1 MMSSINRHFTND
13 IANRF
18 FCLALVILMCL
29 RHAVGVA
36 IPLPFVSLLSLAV
49 FLTAQPRRAFLNKP
63 LAWFVAIYGLSLLLH
78 PAPELWLRTQRF
90 LALLI
95 GMLCF
100 SPLLT
105 SDSLA
110 KTRLRISAITYYVLS
125 AMVFLSFLVW
135 LASFIQFGENG
146 IWKSGIH
153 NYGFCGIFK
162 MGMVLSPVSAI
173 IAITA
178 AFLLLEGKCKI
189 KPFLNGLILLTG
201 VIMCVAG
208 GSRIASVGLFLS
220 LASLLIMKRHVLAQ
234 MLHSRLAI
242 AMALSGT
249 ILLIASSPYALSVI
263 RHKNMIGESHGSLFY
278 SRERLWH
285 DRIEEFASSPL
296 TGIGY
301 ANEFPSERNK
311 GSLTEIEPGSSWL
324 ALLSYGGLTGLGCFL
339 WFSSS
344 LARMLYRIRDDGR
357 FPLCVAILLFLVINA
372 FTEGWLMFAGSII
385 FPVFW
390 LAASAVWAA
399 TCNRKKHN
407 IKSSYEND

>member
-1 MMSSINRHFTND
+1 MMSSINSLLTND
-13 IANRF
+13 RANRV

-36 IPLPFVSLLSLAV
+36 IPLSFVSLLSLAV
-49 FLTAQPRRAFLNKP
+49 FLTSHPRRTFLNKS
-63 LAWFVAIYGLSLLLH
+63 LACFVAIYGLSLLLH
-78 PAPELWLRTQRF
+78 PAPEPWLRTQRF
-90 LALLI
+90 LAFLI

-135 LASFIQFGENG
+135 LASFIRFGEDG

-162 MGMVLSPVSAI
+162 VGMVLSPVSAI
-173 IAITA
+173 IAITS

-189 KPFLNGLILLTG
+189 KPFLNGLILFTG
-201 VIMCVAG
+201 IIMCVAG

-220 LASLLIMKRHVLAQ
+220 LASLLIIKRHVLAQ

-263 RHKNMIGESHGSLFY
+263 RHKNMLGESHGSLFY

-324 ALLSYGGLTGLGCFL
+324 ALMSYGGLVGLGCFL

-357 FPLCVAILLFLVINA
+357 FPICLAILLFLVINA

-390 LAASAVWAA
+390 LATSAVWAA

>member
-1 MMSSINRHFTND
+1 MMSSINSLLTND
-13 IANRF
+13 RANRV

-36 IPLPFVSLLSLAV
+36 IPLSFVSLLSLAV
-49 FLTAQPRRAFLNKP
+49 FLTSHPRRTFLNKS
-63 LAWFVAIYGLSLLLH
+63 LACFVAIYGLSLLLH
-78 PAPELWLRTQRF
+78 PAPEPWLRTQRF
-90 LALLI
+90 LAFLI

-135 LASFIQFGENG
+135 LASFIRFGEDG

-162 MGMVLSPVSAI
+162 VGMVLSPVSAI
-173 IAITA
+173 IAITS

-189 KPFLNGLILLTG
+189 KPFLNGLILFTG
-201 VIMCVAG
+201 IIMCVAG

-220 LASLLIMKRHVLAQ
+220 LASLLIIKRHVLAQ

-324 ALLSYGGLTGLGCFL
+324 ALMSYGGLVGLGCFL

-357 FPLCVAILLFLVINA
+357 FPICLAILLFLVINA

-390 LAASAVWAA
+390 LATSAVWAA

>member
-1 MMSSINRHFTND
+1 
-13 IANRF
+13 
-18 FCLALVILMCL
+18 
-29 RHAVGVA
+29 
-36 IPLPFVSLLSLAV
+36 
-49 FLTAQPRRAFLNKP
+49 
-63 LAWFVAIYGLSLLLH
+63 
-78 PAPELWLRTQRF
+78 
-90 LALLI
+90 
-95 GMLCF
+95 
-100 SPLLT
+100 
-105 SDSLA
+105 
-110 KTRLRISAITYYVLS
+110 
-125 AMVFLSFLVW
+125 MVFLSFLVW
-135 LASFIQFGENG
+135 LASFIRFGEDG

-162 MGMVLSPVSAI
+162 VGMVLSPVSAI
-173 IAITA
+173 IAITS

-189 KPFLNGLILLTG
+189 KPFLNGLILFTG
-201 VIMCVAG
+201 IIMCVAG

-220 LASLLIMKRHVLAQ
+220 LASLLIIKRHVLAQ

-324 ALLSYGGLTGLGCFL
+324 ALMSYGGLVGLGCFL

-357 FPLCVAILLFLVINA
+357 FPICLAILLFLVINA

-390 LAASAVWAA
+390 LATSAVWAT

>member
-1 MMSSINRHFTND
+1 MMSSINSLLTND
-13 IANRF
+13 RANRV

-36 IPLPFVSLLSLAV
+36 IPLSFVSLLSLAV
-49 FLTAQPRRAFLNKP
+49 FLTSHPRRTFLNKS
-63 LAWFVAIYGLSLLLH
+63 LACFVAIYGLSLLLH
-78 PAPELWLRTQRF
+78 PAPEPWLRTQRF
-90 LALLI
+90 LAFLI

-135 LASFIQFGENG
+135 LASFIRFGEDG

-162 MGMVLSPVSAI
+162 VGMVLSPVSAI
-173 IAITA
+173 IAITS

-189 KPFLNGLILLTG
+189 KPFLNGLILFTG
-201 VIMCVAG
+201 IIMCVAG

-220 LASLLIMKRHVLAQ
+220 LASLLIIKRHVLAQ
-234 MLHSRLAI
+234 MLLSRLAI

-324 ALLSYGGLTGLGCFL
+324 ALMSYGGLVGLGCFL

-357 FPLCVAILLFLVINA
+357 FPICLAILLFLVINA

-390 LAASAVWAA
+390 LATSAVWAA

>member
-1 MMSSINRHFTND
+1 MMSSINSLLTND
-13 IANRF
+13 RANRV

-36 IPLPFVSLLSLAV
+36 IPLSFVSLLSLAV
-49 FLTAQPRRAFLNKP
+49 FLTSHPRRTFLNKS
-63 LAWFVAIYGLSLLLH
+63 LACFVAIYGLSLLLH
-78 PAPELWLRTQRF
+78 PAPEPWLRTQRF
-90 LALLI
+90 LAFLI

-135 LASFIQFGENG
+135 LASFIRFGEDG

-162 MGMVLSPVSAI
+162 VGMVLSPVSAI
-173 IAITA
+173 IAITS

-189 KPFLNGLILLTG
+189 KPFLNGLILFTG
-201 VIMCVAG
+201 IIMCVAG

-220 LASLLIMKRHVLAQ
+220 LASLLIIKRHVLAQ

-242 AMALSGT
+242 AMALSGA

-324 ALLSYGGLTGLGCFL
+324 ALMSYGGLVGLGCFL

-357 FPLCVAILLFLVINA
+357 FPICLAILLFLVINA

-390 LAASAVWAA
+390 LATSAVWAA

>member
-1 MMSSINRHFTND
+1 MMSSINSLLTND
-13 IANRF
+13 RANRV

-36 IPLPFVSLLSLAV
+36 IPLSFVSLLSLAV
-49 FLTAQPRRAFLNKP
+49 FLTSHPRRSFLNKS
-63 LAWFVAIYGLSLLLH
+63 LACFVAIYGLSLLLH
-78 PAPELWLRTQRF
+78 PAPEPWLRTQRF
-90 LALLI
+90 LAFLI

-135 LASFIQFGENG
+135 LASFIRFGEDG

-162 MGMVLSPVSAI
+162 VGMVLSPVSAI
-173 IAITA
+173 IAITS

-189 KPFLNGLILLTG
+189 KPFLNGLILFTG
-201 VIMCVAG
+201 IIMCVAG

-220 LASLLIMKRHVLAQ
+220 LASLLIIKRHVLAQ

-324 ALLSYGGLTGLGCFL
+324 ALMSYGGLVGLGCFL

-357 FPLCVAILLFLVINA
+357 FPICLAILLFLVINA

-390 LAASAVWAA
+390 LATSAVWAA

>member
-1 MMSSINRHFTND
+1 MMSSINSLLTND
-13 IANRF
+13 RANRV

-36 IPLPFVSLLSLAV
+36 IPLSFVSLLSLAV
-49 FLTAQPRRAFLNKP
+49 FLTSHPRRTFLNKS
-63 LAWFVAIYGLSLLLH
+63 LACFVAIYGLSLLLH
-78 PAPELWLRTQRF
+78 PAPEPWLRTQRF
-90 LALLI
+90 LAFLI

-135 LASFIQFGENG
+135 LASFIRFGEDG

-162 MGMVLSPVSAI
+162 VGMVLSPVSAI
-173 IAITA
+173 IAITS

-189 KPFLNGLILLTG
+189 KPFLNGLILFTG
-201 VIMCVAG
+201 IIMCVAG

-220 LASLLIMKRHVLAQ
+220 LASLLIIKRHVLAQ

-249 ILLIASSPYALSVI
+249 VLLIASSPYALSVI

-324 ALLSYGGLTGLGCFL
+324 ALMSYGGLVGLGCFL

-357 FPLCVAILLFLVINA
+357 FPLCLAILLFLVINA

-390 LAASAVWAA
+390 LATSAVWAA

>member
-13 IANRF
+13 RANRV

-36 IPLPFVSLLSLAV
+36 IPLSFVSLLSLAV
-49 FLTAQPRRAFLNKP
+49 FLTSHPRRTFLNKP
-63 LAWFVAIYGLSLLLH
+63 LACFVAIYGLSLLLH
-78 PAPELWLRTQRF
+78 PTPEPWLRTQRF
-90 LALLI
+90 IAFLI

-110 KTRLRISAITYYVLS
+110 KIRLRISAITYYVLS

-135 LASFIQFGENG
+135 LASFIRFGEDG

-162 MGMVLSPVSAI
+162 VGMVLSPVSAI
-173 IAITA
+173 IAITS

-189 KPFLNGLILLTG
+189 KPFLNGLILFTG
-201 VIMCVAG
+201 IIMCVAG

-220 LASLLIMKRHVLAQ
+220 LASLLIIKRHVLAQ

-324 ALLSYGGLTGLGCFL
+324 ALMSYGGLVGLGCFL

-357 FPLCVAILLFLVINA
+357 FPICLAILLFLVINA

-390 LAASAVWAA
+390 LATSAVWAT

>member
-1 MMSSINRHFTND
+1 MMSSINSLLTND
-13 IANRF
+13 RANRV

-36 IPLPFVSLLSLAV
+36 IPLSFVSLLSLAV
-49 FLTAQPRRAFLNKP
+49 FLTSHPRRTFLNKS
-63 LAWFVAIYGLSLLLH
+63 LACFVAIYGLSLLLH
-78 PAPELWLRTQRF
+78 PAPEPWLRTQRF
-90 LALLI
+90 LAFLI

-135 LASFIQFGENG
+135 LASFIRFGEDG

-162 MGMVLSPVSAI
+162 VGMVLSPVSAI
-173 IAITA
+173 IAITS

-189 KPFLNGLILLTG
+189 KPFLNGLILFTG
-201 VIMCVAG
+201 IIMCVAG

-220 LASLLIMKRHVLAQ
+220 LASLLIIKRHVLAQ

-324 ALLSYGGLTGLGCFL
+324 ALMSYGGLVGLGCFL

-357 FPLCVAILLFLVINA
+357 FPICLAILLFLVINA

-390 LAASAVWAA
+390 LATSAVWAA
-399 TCNRKKHN
+399 TCNLKKHN

>member
-1 MMSSINRHFTND
+1 MMSSINSLLTND
-13 IANRF
+13 RANRV

-36 IPLPFVSLLSLAV
+36 IPLSFVSLLSLAV
-49 FLTAQPRRAFLNKP
+49 FMTSNTRRTFLNNS
-63 LAWFVAIYGLSLLLH
+63 LACFVAIYGLSLLLH
-78 PAPELWLRTQRF
+78 PAPEPWLRTQRF
-90 LALLI
+90 LAFLI

-135 LASFIQFGENG
+135 LASFIRFGEDG

-162 MGMVLSPVSAI
+162 VGMVLSPVSAI
-173 IAITA
+173 IAITS

-189 KPFLNGLILLTG
+189 KPFLNGLILFTG
-201 VIMCVAG
+201 IIMCVAG

-220 LASLLIMKRHVLAQ
+220 LASLLIIKRHVLAQ

-324 ALLSYGGLTGLGCFL
+324 ALMSYGGLVGLGCFL

-357 FPLCVAILLFLVINA
+357 FPICLAILLFLVINA

-390 LAASAVWAA
+390 LATSAVWAA

>member
-1 MMSSINRHFTND
+1 MMSSINSLLTND
-13 IANRF
+13 RANRV

-36 IPLPFVSLLSLAV
+36 IPLSFVSLLSLAV
-49 FLTAQPRRAFLNKP
+49 FLTSHPRRTFLNKS
-63 LAWFVAIYGLSLLLH
+63 LACFVAIYGLSLLLH
-78 PAPELWLRTQRF
+78 PAPEPWLRTQRF
-90 LALLI
+90 LAFLI

-135 LASFIQFGENG
+135 LASFIRFGEDG

-173 IAITA
+173 IAITS

-201 VIMCVAG
+201 IIMCVAG

-220 LASLLIMKRHVLAQ
+220 LASLLIIKRHVLAQ

-249 ILLIASSPYALSVI
+249 VLLIASSPYALSVI

-324 ALLSYGGLTGLGCFL
+324 ALMSYGGLVGLGCFL

-357 FPLCVAILLFLVINA
+357 FPICLAILLFLVINA

-390 LAASAVWAA
+390 LATSAVWAT

>member
-13 IANRF
+13 RANRV

-49 FLTAQPRRAFLNKP
+49 FLTSHPRRTSLNKP
-63 LAWFVAIYGLSLLLH
+63 LACFVAIYGLSLLLH
-78 PAPELWLRTQRF
+78 LAPEPWLRTQRF
-90 LALLI
+90 LAFLI

-135 LASFIQFGENG
+135 LASFIQFGEDG

-178 AFLLLEGKCKI
+178 AFLLLEGKSKI
-189 KPFLNGLILLTG
+189 KPFLNGLILFTG
-201 VIMCVAG
+201 IIMCVAG

-220 LASLLIMKRHVLAQ
+220 LASLLIIKRHVLAQ

-324 ALLSYGGLTGLGCFL
+324 ALMSYGGLVGLGCFL

-357 FPLCVAILLFLVINA
+357 FPICLAILLFLVINA

-390 LAASAVWAA
+390 LATSAVWAA

>member
-13 IANRF
+13 RANLV

-29 RHAVGVA
+29 RHAIDVA
-36 IPLPFVSLLSLAV
+36 IPLPVVSLLSLAV
-49 FLTAQPRRAFLNKP
+49 FLTAHPRRACLNTP

-90 LALLI
+90 LAFLI

-285 DRIEEFASSPL
+285 NRIEEFASSPL

-324 ALLSYGGLTGLGCFL
+324 ALMSYGGLVGLGCFL
-339 WFSSS
+339 WFSAG

-357 FPLCVAILLFLVINA
+357 FPLCLAILLFLVINA

-390 LAASAVWAA
+390 LATSAVWAA
-399 TCNRKKHN
+399 ADNRKKHN

>member
-1 MMSSINRHFTND
+1 MMSSINSLLTND
-13 IANRF
+13 RANRV

-36 IPLPFVSLLSLAV
+36 IPLSFVSLLSLAV
-49 FLTAQPRRAFLNKP
+49 FLTSHPRRTFLNKS
-63 LAWFVAIYGLSLLLH
+63 LACFVAIYGLSLLLH
-78 PAPELWLRTQRF
+78 PAPEPWLRTQRF
-90 LALLI
+90 LAFLI

-135 LASFIQFGENG
+135 LASFIRFGEDG

-162 MGMVLSPVSAI
+162 VGMVLSPVSAI
-173 IAITA
+173 IAITS

-189 KPFLNGLILLTG
+189 KPFLNGLILFTG
-201 VIMCVAG
+201 IIMCVAG

-220 LASLLIMKRHVLAQ
+220 LASLLIIKRHVLAQ

-263 RHKNMIGESHGSLFY
+263 RHKNIIGESHGSLFY

-324 ALLSYGGLTGLGCFL
+324 ALMSYGGLVGLGCFL

-357 FPLCVAILLFLVINA
+357 FPICLAILLFLVINA

-390 LAASAVWAA
+390 LATSAVWAA

>member
-1 MMSSINRHFTND
+1 MMSSINSLLTND
-13 IANRF
+13 RANRV

-36 IPLPFVSLLSLAV
+36 IPLSFVSLLSLAV
-49 FLTAQPRRAFLNKP
+49 FLTSHPRRTFLNKS
-63 LAWFVAIYGLSLLLH
+63 LACFVAIYGLSLLLH
-78 PAPELWLRTQRF
+78 PAPEPWLRTQRF
-90 LALLI
+90 LAFLI

-110 KTRLRISAITYYVLS
+110 KTRLISAITYYVLS

-135 LASFIQFGENG
+135 LASFIRFGEDG

-162 MGMVLSPVSAI
+162 VGMVLSPVSAI
-173 IAITA
+173 IAITS

-189 KPFLNGLILLTG
+189 KPFLNGLILFTG
-201 VIMCVAG
+201 IIMCVAG

-220 LASLLIMKRHVLAQ
+220 LASLLIIKRHVLAQ

-324 ALLSYGGLTGLGCFL
+324 ALMSYGGLVGLGCFL

-357 FPLCVAILLFLVINA
+357 FPICLAILLFLVINA

-390 LAASAVWAA
+390 LATSAVWAA

>member
-1 MMSSINRHFTND
+1 MMSSINSLLTND
-13 IANRF
+13 RANLV

-29 RHAVGVA
+29 RHAIGVT

-49 FLTAQPRRAFLNKP
+49 FLTAQPRRTFLNKP
-63 LAWFVAIYGLSLLLH
+63 LACFVAIYGLSLLLH
-78 PAPELWLRTQRF
+78 PAPELWLRAQRF
-90 LALLI
+90 LAFLI

-100 SPLLT
+100 SSLLT

-135 LASFIQFGENG
+135 LASFIQFGEDG

-173 IAITA
+173 IAITS

-201 VIMCVAG
+201 IIMCVAG

-220 LASLLIMKRHVLAQ
+220 LASLLIIKRHVLAQ

-324 ALLSYGGLTGLGCFL
+324 ALMSYGGLVGLGCFL

-357 FPLCVAILLFLVINA
+357 FPLCLAILLFLVINA

-390 LAASAVWAA
+390 LATSAVWAA

>member
-1 MMSSINRHFTND
+1 MMSSINSLLTND
-13 IANRF
+13 RANRV

-49 FLTAQPRRAFLNKP
+49 FLTSHPRRTFLNKS
-63 LAWFVAIYGLSLLLH
+63 LACFVAIYGLSLLLH
-78 PAPELWLRTQRF
+78 PAPEPWLRTQRF
-90 LALLI
+90 LAFLI

-135 LASFIQFGENG
+135 LTSFIRFGEDG

-162 MGMVLSPVSAI
+162 VGMVLSPVSAI
-173 IAITA
+173 IAITS

-189 KPFLNGLILLTG
+189 KPFLNGLILFTG
-201 VIMCVAG
+201 IIMCVAG

-220 LASLLIMKRHVLAQ
+220 LASLLIIKRHVLAQ

-324 ALLSYGGLTGLGCFL
+324 ALMSYGGLVGLGCFL

-357 FPLCVAILLFLVINA
+357 FPLCLAILLFLVINA

-390 LAASAVWAA
+390 LATSAVWAA

>member
-1 MMSSINRHFTND
+1 MMSSINSLLTND
-13 IANRF
+13 RANRV

-36 IPLPFVSLLSLAV
+36 IPLSFVSLLSLAV
-49 FLTAQPRRAFLNKP
+49 FLTSHPRRTFLNKS
-63 LAWFVAIYGLSLLLH
+63 LACFVAIYGLSLLLH
-78 PAPELWLRTQRF
+78 PAPEPWLRTQRF
-90 LALLI
+90 LAFLI

-135 LASFIQFGENG
+135 LASFIRFGEDG

-162 MGMVLSPVSAI
+162 VGLVLSPVSAI
-173 IAITA
+173 IAITS

-189 KPFLNGLILLTG
+189 KPFLNGLILFTG
-201 VIMCVAG
+201 IIMCVAG

-220 LASLLIMKRHVLAQ
+220 LASLLIIKRHVLAQ

-324 ALLSYGGLTGLGCFL
+324 ALMSYGGLVGLGCFL

-357 FPLCVAILLFLVINA
+357 FPICLAILLFLVINA

-390 LAASAVWAA
+390 LATSAVWAA

>member
-1 MMSSINRHFTND
+1 MKSSINRHFTND
-13 IANRF
+13 KANRV

-29 RHAVGVA
+29 RHTIGVA

-49 FLTAQPRRAFLNKP
+49 FLTSHPRRVCLNTP

-90 LALLI
+90 LAFLI

-110 KTRLRISAITYYVLS
+110 KIRLRISATTYYVLS

-135 LASFIQFGENG
+135 LASFIQFREDG

-178 AFLLLEGKCKI
+178 AFLLLEGKSKI

-201 VIMCVAG
+201 IIMCVAG

-234 MLHSRLAI
+234 MLHNRLAI

-324 ALLSYGGLTGLGCFL
+324 ALMSYGGLVGLGCFL
-339 WFSSS
+339 WFSAG

-357 FPLCVAILLFLVINA
+357 FPLCLSILLFLVINA

-390 LAASAVWAA
+390 LATSAVWAA
-399 TCNRKKHN
+399 ADNRKKA
-407 IKSSYEND
+407 

>member
-1 MMSSINRHFTND
+1 MMSSINSLLTND
-13 IANRF
+13 RANLV
-18 FCLALVILMCL
+18 FCLALVILICL
-29 RHAVGVA
+29 RHAIGVA

-49 FLTAQPRRAFLNKP
+49 FLTAQPRRACLNTP

-90 LALLI
+90 LAFFI

-105 SDSLA
+105 SDSLTKA
-110 KTRLRISAITYYVLS
+110 RLRISVITYYVLS
-125 AMVFLSFLVW
+125 AMVFLSFFVW

-178 AFLLLEGKCKI
+178 GFLLLEGKSKI

-201 VIMCVAG
+201 IIMCVAG

-234 MLHSRLAI
+234 MLHNRLAI

-263 RHKNMIGESHGSLFY
+263 RHKNTIGESHGSLFY

-311 GSLTEIEPGSSWL
+311 GCLTEIEPGSSWL
-324 ALLSYGGLTGLGCFL
+324 ALLSYGGLVGLGCFL
-339 WFSSS
+339 WFSAG
-344 LARMLYRIRDDGR
+344 LARMLYRIRNDGQ
-357 FPLCVAILLFLVINA
+357 FPLCLAILLFLVINA

-390 LAASAVWAA
+390 LATSAVWAA
-399 TCNRKKHN
+399 KGKRKKHN

>member
-1 MMSSINRHFTND
+1 MMSSINSLLTND
-13 IANRF
+13 RANRV

-36 IPLPFVSLLSLAV
+36 IPLSFVSLLSLAV
-49 FLTAQPRRAFLNKP
+49 FLTSHPRRTFLNKS
-63 LAWFVAIYGLSLLLH
+63 LACFVAIYGLSLLLH
-78 PAPELWLRTQRF
+78 PAPEPWLRTQRF
-90 LALLI
+90 LAFLI

-135 LASFIQFGENG
+135 LASFIRFGEDG

-162 MGMVLSPVSAI
+162 VGMVLSPVSAI
-173 IAITA
+173 IAITS

-189 KPFLNGLILLTG
+189 KPFLNGLILFTG
-201 VIMCVAG
+201 IIMCVAG

-220 LASLLIMKRHVLAQ
+220 LASLLIIKRHVLAQ

-324 ALLSYGGLTGLGCFL
+324 ALMSYGGLVGLGCFL

-357 FPLCVAILLFLVINA
+357 FPICLAILLFLVINA

-390 LAASAVWAA
+390 LATSAVWAA

-407 IKSSYEND
+407 IQSSYEND

>member
-1 MMSSINRHFTND
+1 MMSSINSLLTND
-13 IANRF
+13 RANRV

-36 IPLPFVSLLSLAV
+36 IPLSFVSLLSLAV
-49 FLTAQPRRAFLNKP
+49 FLTSHPRRTFLNKS
-63 LAWFVAIYGLSLLLH
+63 LACFVAIYGLSLLLH
-78 PAPELWLRTQRF
+78 PAPEPWLRTQRF
-90 LALLI
+90 LAFLI

-135 LASFIQFGENG
+135 LASFIRFGEDG

-162 MGMVLSPVSAI
+162 VGMVLSPVSAI
-173 IAITA
+173 IAITS

-189 KPFLNGLILLTG
+189 KPFLNGLILFTG
-201 VIMCVAG
+201 IMMCVAG

-220 LASLLIMKRHVLAQ
+220 LASLLIIKRHVLAQ

-324 ALLSYGGLTGLGCFL
+324 ALMSYGGLVGLGCFL

-357 FPLCVAILLFLVINA
+357 FPICLAILLFLVINA

-390 LAASAVWAA
+390 LATSAVWAA